1 MKVKVLG
8 IFFSLFLL
16 LANVESFA
24 QFDRERFGK
33 NRVQHNYIE
42 WYHYTSNNFEVYY
55 YDGGMNNARMA
66 IEYLEGEFDRLIQQI
81 GYVAYTKPKIFI
93 YNSPEERLQSNLN
106 LNKDVYAVD
115 GQKFFSRLMGEVAFN
130 GTWEQFKKDLVY
142 TTAKVIIEEM
152 LYGSTIADAFQ
163 ANLINNFPE
172 WYIEGAAMYLAY
184 GWSREMDDYV
194 RHFFRENKTVKLHK
208 FQEKEA
214 QLIGQSVWNFIVERY
229 GRRYIS
235 SILNLSRINRN
246 EENSI
251 ANTIGLNFASF
262 LEQWRQFYEGT
273 NKQVFATFKDIKTE
287 NEINSTSSSH
297 EGIINDIKFSPDAKH
312 LAYVVNNGGRYKVQL
327 RELSSGR
334 ERTIYSGGSVS
345 NDLPVNKTSPIIAW
359 RDTLNLAIATFRRG
373 TTTLRM
379 RAIDGSAQDKIFL
392 RNITQILSLDFNSTG
407 RNMVLSAI
415 SNGRTD
421 VFSLNA
427 RGVGKR
433 LTNDAFDNITP
444 VFLNDSTVIYS
455 SNFTE
460 IADSLLTRTPDVKLL
475 PEYFNLYKYD
485 LRDSLPTEKLTNL
498 NNRNFQPRVLN
509 SNNILMISDQSGIN
523 NLMRLTISNGIAS
536 QVSAFNKSIEA
547 FDYSSRINRVAYSY
561 RDGNQSRIVLE
572 SFSNIDQFTPSTPR
586 VQLLQAK
593 SLTERISTSRRTEET
608 PTVVAPI
615 NTEQIR
621 ERRAMVQASERR
633 ALDSVM
639 VKRDTTL
646 NIRLE
651 DLMLGIPPA
660 ETPKPITQTD
670 TTQRVQP
677 MVADTIPAPKSLTSS
692 ISLDRLRFERKAGI
706 DTDNYVFDTIP
717 QPQQDI
723 RDRIQTAVGGQRSN
737 LLENFRRQSAQK
749 RVTGPQKMTPQFI
762 TNNLSTDWVV
772 DPLRG
777 FGIGLSGKMTDL
789 LDNHVFQGGIMFPL
803 DFRSGSDIFFEYEYL
818 KQRIDAR
825 LRFDRKAIQVSEG
838 ELTFQKYVLNQV
850 ELGFS
855 YPFNTHSRFTASP
868 LIAKTQYFNLNPDSI
883 IYGQIPEQN
892 RFDVQYAGGRAEFVI
907 DKTETLGLFMQQ
919 GFKGKVGIIHY
930 QGLNHGSRSF
940 SNFYLDFRNYQK
952 IHKNIILATRFYTG
966 SFFGNNPQNYLLGGM
981 NNWLFNEFY
990 SPPTNRPEESPV
1002 RNPEGVENSNILFA
1016 EFVDLRGY
1024 LFDEIRGRNMM
1035 TITNELRIPLF
1046 SYMSRGN
1053 ITSNFVKN
1061 FQMVAFYDIGSAW
1074 NNSAPWERV
1083 NDQNTEVITTPG
1095 SPFKITINNFNNPWL
1110 QSYGAGIRTV
1120 LLNYYFKFD
1129 LARPVRN
1136 YQRDD
1141 LRFYVTLGYNF

>member
-1 MKVKVLG
+1 MRIKVLG
-8 IFFSLFLL
+8 VFFTLSFLL
-16 LANVESFA
+16 ASQLSYA

-33 NRVQHNYIE
+33 NRVQHKYID

-66 IEYLEGEFDRLIQQI
+66 IEYLEGEFDRLVQQI

-106 LNKDVYAVD
+106 LNKDIFAIE
-115 GQKFFSRLMGEVAFN
+115 GQKFFSRLIGEVAYS
-130 GTWEQFKKDLVY
+130 GTWEKFKKDLIY
-142 TTAKVIIEEM
+142 TTSKVIIEEM

-163 ANLINNFPE
+163 SNLVNQFPE

-194 RHFFRENKTVKLHK
+194 RHFFRDNKTVKLHK
-208 FQEKEA
+208 FQEQEA
-214 QLIGQSVWNFIVERY
+214 LLIGQSVWNFIVERY

-251 ANTIGLNFASF
+251 ANTIGLNFSAF
-262 LEQWRQFYEGT
+262 LEQWRQFYES
-273 NKQVFATFKDIKTE
+273 NNRQVFNTFKDIKTE
-287 NEINSTSSSH
+287 NVINSTSSSH
-297 EGIINDIKFSPDAKH
+297 EGIINEIRFSPDAKN

-345 NDLPVNKTSPIIAW
+345 NDLPVNKTSPVIAW

-379 RAIDGSAQDKIFL
+379 RAIDGSSQDKIFL

-407 RNMVLSAI
+407 RNMILSAI
-415 SNGRTD
+415 SNGKTD

-427 RGVGKR
+427 RGVGRR
-433 LTNDAFDNITP
+433 LTNDPFDNITP
-444 VFLNDSTVIYS
+444 IFLNDTTVIYA

-460 IADSLLTRTPDVKLL
+460 IPDSLLTRTPDVKLL

-485 LRDSLPTEKLTNL
+485 LRDSLPIEKLTNL
-498 NNRNFQPRVLN
+498 NNKNFRPRVMN

-523 NLMRLTISNGIAS
+523 NLMRLTISNSIAS

-547 FDYSSRINRVAYSY
+547 FDYSSRINKVAYSY
-561 RDGNQSRIVLE
+561 RDGNQSKIVLE

-593 SLTERISTSRRTEET
+593 ALTERISATRRTEEV
-608 PTVVAPI
+608 PAVVAPI
-615 NTEQIR
+615 PQEAIR
-621 ERRAMVQASERR
+621 ERRVMAAAAERQ
-633 ALDSVM
+633 ALDTVL
-639 VKRDTTL
+639 VKRDTAL

-651 DLMLGIPPA
+651 DLMLGIPPSD
-660 ETPKPITQTD
+660 PVIPRPQTD
-670 TTQRVQP
+670 PTERIEPLAT
-677 MVADTIPAPKSLTSS
+677 DTVPAPKSLTGS
-692 ISLDRLRFERKAGI
+692 ISLDRLRFERRAGV

-717 QPQQDI
+717 EIKQEV
-723 RDRIQTAVGGQRSN
+723 RDRVQATVGQRSN

-749 RVTGPQKMTPQFI
+749 RITGPQKMVPQFI

-789 LDNHVFQGGIMFPL
+789 LDNHAFQGGIMFPL

-818 KQRIDAR
+818 KQRIDGR

-855 YPFNTHSRFTASP
+855 YPFSPHGRFSLSP

-892 RFDVQYAGGRAEFVI
+892 RFDVQYAGARAEFVI
-907 DKTETLGLFMQQ
+907 DKTENLGLFMQQ

-930 QGLNHGSRSF
+930 QGLNNGERSF

-966 SFFGNNPQNYLLGGM
+966 SFFGNNPQSYLVGGM

-990 SPPTNRPEESPV
+990 APPTNRPEESPV
-1002 RNPEGVENSNILFA
+1002 RNPQGVENSNILFA

-1035 TITNELRIPLF
+1035 TLTNELRIPLF

-1141 LRFYVTLGYNF
+1141 LRFYVTLGHNF